1 MNDLDPKSVAM
12 TKTVVIHERFPYR
25 YVQKGYIQLNG
36 KPDLRLQ
43 KADGYSKKYS
53 DIYLFDNADQCFLAI
68 EDFEYSKWLDPDGV
82 PCYVRDS
89 VSSENQTWWSHYDPF
104 MSLRHLSN
112 AVGAG
117 GVTTVQF
124 LTSGQRVSGVHG
136 KTLWGELHK
145 LSFFSII

>member
-25 YVQKGYIQLNG
+25 YVQKGYTQLNG

-89 VSSENQTWWSHYDPF
+89 VSSEN
-104 MSLRHLSN
+104 
-112 AVGAG
+112 
-117 GVTTVQF
+117 
-124 LTSGQRVSGVHG
+124 
-136 KTLWGELHK
+136 
-145 LSFFSII
+145 

>member
-68 EDFEYSKWLDPDGV
+68 EDFEYAKWLDPAGV
-82 PCYVRDS
+82 PCYTTDT
-89 VSSENQTWWSHYDPF
+89 VSSNH
-104 MSLRHLSN
+104 
-112 AVGAG
+112 
-117 GVTTVQF
+117 
-124 LTSGQRVSGVHG
+124 
-136 KTLWGELHK
+136 
-145 LSFFSII
+145 

>member
-53 DIYLFDNADQCFLAI
+53 DIYLFVNGEQMLLAI
-68 EDFEYSKWLDPDGV
+68 EDLEYTKWLDPEGV
-82 PCYVRDS
+82 PCYVKD
-89 VSSENQTWWSHYDPF
+89 T
-104 MSLRHLSN
+104 
-112 AVGAG
+112 VGRG
-117 GVTTVQF
+117 
-124 LTSGQRVSGVHG
+124 
-136 KTLWGELHK
+136 
-145 LSFFSII
+145 I